1 MDPDDCTRVGGRKIS
16 GMARDVTDLIREAAQ
31 LPETDRAT
39 LAGAMLES
47 LEPHPTPEV
56 RAAWSREI
64 ARRSKEVDDGSVELL
79 EWEEVR
85 AELFAD
91 E

>member
-1 MDPDDCTRVGGRKIS
+1 
-16 GMARDVTDLIREAAQ
+16 MARDVKELIREAAE
-31 LPETDRAT
+31 LPDADRAT

-47 LEPHPTPEV
+47 LEPVPTPEV
-56 RAAWSREI
+56 NAAWSREI
-64 ARRSKEVDDGSVELL
+64 ARRVADVDRGAVELAD
-79 EWEEVR
+79 WEDVR

>member
-1 MDPDDCTRVGGRKIS
+1 
-16 GMARDVTDLIREAAQ
+16 MARDVKELIREAAQ
-31 LPETDRAT
+31 LPDSDRAT

-47 LEPHPTPEV
+47 LDPRPTPEV
-56 RAAWSREI
+56 KAAWSKEI
-64 ARRSKEVDDGSVELL
+64 ARRVREIDDGTVELL
-79 EWEEVR
+79 EWEHVR